1 MLRKEL
7 VNPQKSVP
15 PDIYSVAEKFQPA
28 TEEGQSKHLLYS
40 TLRAEATFSR
50 YEMVSEK

>member
-28 TEEGQSKHLLYS
+28 TEEGQSKHLLHSCRYS
-40 TLRAEATFSR
+40 YIKEFLR
-50 YEMVSEK
+50 YIQGI